1 MKNMGDG
8 RRKVRVEK
16 EVQEVVSGFI
26 IRQLRHDLPGVV
38 TVTRVQMPADFRNAQ
53 IFVTYFAPNVEGA
66 KPIDVAAVLQRWAVD
81 IQDEIGHVMKMR
93 YCPKLTFFNDE
104 TTEKILKIEK
114 IISEL
119 SKDPSLKARLENDDL
134 DDEDV
139 DEDVD

>member
-53 IFVTYFAPNVEGA
+53 IFVTYFAPDVEGE
-66 KPIDVAAVLQRWAVD
+66 KPVDAAEVLQRWAPD

-93 YCPKLTFFNDE
+93 YCPKITFYNDE

-114 IISEL
+114 IISEI
-119 SKDPSLKARLENDDL
+119 SKDPSLKSRLEEDDL
-134 DDEDV
+134 DEDV
-139 DEDVD
+139 D